1 MAARAQTDPIAHGS
15 GGAARAIR
23 AAGAM
28 LRPILDYALPPRCPG
43 CGTIVGGDHR
53 FCLACWETL
62 EFLGGETC
70 RRCGV
75 PFGHAVDADACCDAC
90 RAAPPA
96 IDAMA
101 AAVAYGDIA
110 RRLALRLKYGGRIGI
125 ARTMARLMARHVPQ
139 DDAGRLV
146 IVPVPLHRWRLW
158 RRGFNQAA
166 LIAAALARLT
176 GARMRPRLLCRARAT
191 PMLRGLGPGARE
203 AAVRGAFTTAAPLPA
218 GTRVLLVDDV
228 YTTGATA
235 DACARALK
243 AAGAAEVRLV
253 CWARVVRRSGTRGD

>member
-1 MAARAQTDPIAHGS
+1 MATRAHDDRIGAGRAGGMARIAGL
-15 GGAARAIR
+15 
-23 AAGAM
+23 

-43 CGTIVGGDHR
+43 CGAIVGGDHR
-53 FCLACWETL
+53 FCLPCWEML
-62 EFLGGETC
+62 EFLGGAAC

-75 PFGHAVDADACCDAC
+75 PFDHAVAPETCCEACL
-90 RAAPPA
+90 AAPPA

-125 ARTMARLMARHVPQ
+125 ARTMARLMARHVPV
-139 DDAGRLV
+139 DAAGLV
-146 IVPVPLHRWRLW
+146 IVPVPLHRGRLW

-176 GARMRPRLLCRARAT
+176 GAPVRACLLRRARAT
-191 PMLRGLGPGARE
+191 PILRGMGPVARE
-203 AAVRGAFTTAAPLPA
+203 AAVRGAFTMTATLPP

-253 CWARVVRRSGTRGD
+253 CWARVVRRSAGRGR